1 MFSEQLWA
9 FWQMHSHVAVTTMKT
24 WHCPLTLKISF
35 IHYCSQFFPPTPQTK
50 TDLFSVSVTL
60 LCPEFHTN
68 GIIKYIDFWAWLF
81 SLSIRLTHVIICLLL
96 LFLCSLD
103 GWTTVYSSIYQLR
116 YFHCFQF
123 GQQIRNKHLCTG
135 FVFDKSMF
143 NFEETATWFFRVAA
157 QFCILTSNRRE
168 LPLPHSITNTYY
180 CILVFVVIVVLAIL
194 KPGGGISFSFDLHFL
209 NNWWCWVSSGCL
221 FVICLSPGLHCPF
234 PTPFFLIIEF
244 WVFSIYS
251 MSYDFMR
258 HGILKHVI

>member
-9 FWQMHSHVAVTTMKT
+9 LWQMHSHVAVTTMKT

-194 KPGGGISFSFDLHFL
+194 KPGGGIQFWFA
-209 NNWWCWVSSGCL
+209 
-221 FVICLSPGLHCPF
+221 F
-234 PTPFFLIIEF
+234 P
-244 WVFSIYS
+244 
-251 MSYDFMR
+251 
-258 HGILKHVI
+258 